1 MNDTPNSFRVEVCS
15 FGLSADGQAV
25 AMTLSGGAQEPVRLE
40 FPEWI
45 VHQLMRVLPHLDAA
59 IQQRHTG
66 QARSLVAYPVAAWNV
81 EPVGAGMGVAMH
93 LRTDREVD
101 AAYHLSPQDAA
112 ALHQALGEAIAL
124 DARPSPAAATV
135 N

>member
-1 MNDTPNSFRVEVCS
+1 MSGAATHHRVEMCS
-15 FGLSADGQAV
+15 IGLSSEGDGFIMELVNGKREA
-25 AMTLSGGAQEPVRLE
+25 VRLE
-40 FPEWI
+40 FPDWI
-45 VHQLMRVLPHLDAA
+45 VHQLMRALPHLDAA

-66 QARSLVAYPVAAWNV
+66 QASSLVADPVAAWNV